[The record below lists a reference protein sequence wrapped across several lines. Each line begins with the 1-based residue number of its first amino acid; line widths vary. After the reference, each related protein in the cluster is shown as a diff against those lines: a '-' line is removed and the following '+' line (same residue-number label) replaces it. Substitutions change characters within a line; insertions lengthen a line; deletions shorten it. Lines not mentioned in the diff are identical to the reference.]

1 MSLEELQHLMSK
13 HRREAAKNREHQSER
28 QKPKRWCCILG
39 AMERKGMSTLLDV
52 PKRSKEMRI
61 KIISITFSDG
71 GDNGENGS
79 FGGNVSKVRFS
90 SKKNPWRNAT
100 PNAGVYPCMIF

>member
-1 MSLEELQHLMSK
+1 
-13 HRREAAKNREHQSER
+13 
-28 QKPKRWCCILG
+28 
-39 AMERKGMSTLLDV
+39 MSTQLDV

-79 FGGNVSKVRFS
+79 FGVMSRKSDFLLRRIHGEMQLQMQVFI
-90 SKKNPWRNAT
+90 PA
-100 PNAGVYPCMIF
+100 